1 MIEHWIEHNESHIE
15 SFKEWA
21 QRAKKDGFLE
31 ASEDILEAAS
41 KMEEAN
47 KHLNKAKEGLFNQ

>member
-1 MIEHWIEHNESHIE
+1 MNITKATLRVSKNGPREP
-15 SFKEWA
+15 
-21 QRAKKDGFLE
+21 KKDGFLE

-47 KHLNKAKEGLFNQ
+47 KHLNKAKEGLFHQ